1 MYTFF
6 DCTTIHFQITRIFM
20 FFMIPDVLSNATE
33 LIEDTNLPY
42 CKELLKIMYEHLHLQ
57 TFV

>member
-1 MYTFF
+1 
-6 DCTTIHFQITRIFM
+6 M

-33 LIEDTNLPY
+33 LTEDTNLPY
-42 CKELLKIMYEHLHLQ
+42 CKVLPKMMYEHLHHH